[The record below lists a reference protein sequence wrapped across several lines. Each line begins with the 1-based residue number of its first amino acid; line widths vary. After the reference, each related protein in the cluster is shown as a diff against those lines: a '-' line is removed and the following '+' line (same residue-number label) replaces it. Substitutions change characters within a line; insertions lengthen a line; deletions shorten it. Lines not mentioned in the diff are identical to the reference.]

1 MRKLILSLATLFILF
16 CSCSEDIDTSARYVF
31 SEYTVAS
38 YLEAHADYS
47 QYVELTKYVPVSGRS
62 QSSVYQLLTARG
74 NYTCFALTNE
84 AINAYLNDLVEEGL
98 ISEPS
103 WDAFPDERKLDSIRK
118 VIVLNTVIDG
128 GDMEEQ
134 RFTTS
139 HIIAFSAGKEN
150 AEFPLP
156 NIYDHKLTVGRDSKN
171 NKNDTLYLDK
181 VCAVDPRNCD
191 IPVINGVIHK
201 LHKVIAPKDESCAR
215 YIQNILDKG
224 EATGYL
230 MFAKALQACGLLD
243 TLSKVRDE
251 AYEALYQAEG
261 DNLDMKDYV
270 SKGGGDMSATPDD
283 PDAHAPEHRKYGF
296 TLFCETDDFW
306 INNTNVDPTAS
317 DAVEQLQNW
326 IKDNT
331 MFLEGEGYDV
341 NTDYTSPKNML
352 HQWVVYHILP
362 MKIPANKLV
371 YHCNELGYSYSSP
384 SRFTIPVMEWYPVFE
399 GGRLLKIY
407 ESPESNGIYLN
418 SFPERNNG
426 ITEDGHES
434 YCAPDKRG
442 VHILTNS
449 DKAVLSDIV
458 NACIYPLEE
467 PLAYTEEVRDN
478 LGRERIRFDL
488 FSLFPEAI
496 TNGIRRA
503 DSPLG
508 KWQHVFVSLYNRYNY
523 FDNMT
528 ILNSETHLIHYNGY
542 KTAWANYSGDEDKAF
557 GQFDIMFKLP
567 PVPKRNTYEFRYKLL
582 ATAARGIVQVYFGS
596 DPDKLPVAGIPINM
610 THGVVLTFGEDATWG
625 DLSDSGKE
633 EDEIIEID
641 HKLRN
646 HGLMKATKHETE
658 MSATTARAKENC
670 CRHIIV
676 RQTLD
681 PSETYYVRFKPVQ
694 PDLTR
699 PELYLDYFEY
709 CPKEIYD
716 SPEKPEDVW

>member
-1 MRKLILSLATLFILF
+1 M
-16 CSCSEDIDTSARYVF
+16 
-31 SEYTVAS
+31 
-38 YLEAHADYS
+38 
-47 QYVELTKYVPVSGRS
+47 PVSGRS

-84 AINAYLNDLVEEGL
+84 AINAYLQDLVEEGL

-134 RFTTS
+134 RFTVSLITS
-139 HIIAFSAGKEN
+139 FGAGKEN

-156 NIYDHKLTVGRDSKN
+156 NIYDHKLTVSIDSK
-171 NKNDTLYLDK
+171 NKNDTIYLDK
-181 VCAVDPRNCD
+181 ECPVDPRNCD
-191 IPVINGVIHK
+191 IPVINGVIHQ

-215 YIQNILDKG
+215 YLQNILDKG

-230 MFAKALQACGLLD
+230 MFAKAIQVCGLLD

-251 AYEALYQAEG
+251 AYESLYQAEG
-261 DNLDMKDYV
+261 EGLDMKDYV
-270 SKGGGDMSATPDD
+270 AKSGGDMSSTAGD

-296 TLFCETDDFW
+296 TLFCETDDYW
-306 INNTNVDPTAS
+306 RSEGLDPTAS

-326 IKDNT
+326 IASKK
-331 MFLEGEGYDV
+331 MYLEDGGGYEV

-384 SRFTIPVMEWYPVFE
+384 SRYTIPVMEWYPVYE

-426 ITEDGHES
+426 IFDDGHES

-442 VHILTNS
+442 ILIQTNS
-449 DKAVLSDIV
+449 EKAVLTDIV
-458 NACIYPLEE
+458 NACIYPIDE
-467 PLAYTEEVRDN
+467 PLAYTDVLRDD
-478 LGRERIRFDL
+478 LSKERIRFDL

-557 GQFDIMFKLP
+557 GQFDIRFRLP

-625 DLSDSGKE
+625 DLSDSGKD

-646 HGLMKATKHETE
+646 HGLMKATRHETE

-681 PSETYYVRFKPVQ
+681 PNETYYVRFKSVQ
-694 PDLTR
+694 PDLSR

>member
-1 MRKLILSLATLFILF
+1 MRKLVLTLSTLFLIL
-16 CSCSEDIDTSARYVF
+16 CSCTEQIDTSARYVF
-31 SEYTVAS
+31 TDYTIVS

-47 QYVELTKYVPVSGRS
+47 QYVELMKKVPVSGRS
-62 QSSVYQLLTARG
+62 KSSVYQLLTARG
-74 NYTCFALTNE
+74 NYTCFALTNA
-84 AINAYLNDLVEEGL
+84 AIDAYLQDLVTQGL

-103 WDAFPDERKLDSIRK
+103 WDAFTDEHKLDSVRK
-118 VIVLNTVIDG
+118 VVVQNTIIDG
-128 GDMEEQ
+128 EDMESQ
-134 RFTTS
+134 RYTISLITS
-139 HIIAFSAGKEN
+139 IGGGKEN

-156 NIYDHKLTVGRDSKN
+156 NIYDHKLTVSRKA
-171 NKNDTLYLDK
+171 KADTLFLDQD
-181 VCAVDPRNCD
+181 CAIDPINCD

-201 LHKVIAPKDESCAR
+201 IHKVIAPKDESCAR
-215 YIQNILDKG
+215 YLQNILDRG

-230 MFAKALQACGLLD
+230 MFAKAIQACGLLD
-243 TLSKVRDE
+243 TLSRVRDE
-251 AYEALYQAEG
+251 AYESLYQAEG
-261 DNLDMKDYV
+261 ENLDMKNYQD
-270 SKGGGDMSATPDD
+270 KGGGDMSATAGD

-296 TLFCETDDFW
+296 TFFCEKDEYW
-306 INNTNVDPTAS
+306 QSQGIDPAAS
-317 DAVEQLQNW
+317 DAVEKLQNW
-326 IKDNT
+326 IVTNKMYLSD
-331 MFLEGEGYDV
+331 GGYVAD
-341 NTDYTSPKNML
+341 TDYESPKNML
-352 HQWVVYHILP
+352 HQWLVYHILP
-362 MKIPANKLV
+362 MRIPANKLV

-384 SRFTIPVMEWYPVFE
+384 TRFTIPVMEWYPVYE
-399 GGRLLKIY
+399 GGRLIKIY
-407 ESPESNGIYLN
+407 ESPESQGIFLN

-426 ITEDGHES
+426 INEDGHES

-442 VHILTNS
+442 IKVLTEDELTEVTNIS
-449 DKAVLSDIV
+449 
-458 NACIYPLEE
+458 NACIYPLDE
-467 PLAYTEEVRDN
+467 PLAYTDVTRDD

-528 ILNSETHLIHYNGY
+528 IMNNETHLIHYNGY
-542 KTAWANYSGDEDKAF
+542 KTPWANYSGDEDKAF
-557 GQFDIMFKLP
+557 GQFDIRFRLP

-610 THGVVLTFGEDATWG
+610 THGVVLTFGESATWG
-625 DLSDSGKE
+625 DLNDSNKD
-633 EDEIIEID
+633 EDEIIDID

-658 MSATTARAKENC
+658 MSPTTARAKENC

-681 PSETYYVRFKPVQ
+681 PRETYYVRFKSVQ
-694 PDLTR
+694 PDLSR

-716 SPEKPEDVW
+716 SPEKPEDIW

>member
-1 MRKLILSLATLFILF
+1 MRKLILSLTTFLLVI
-16 CSCSEDIDTSARYVF
+16 CSCTEDIDTSARYVF
-31 SEYTVAS
+31 TEYTVAS
-38 YLEAHADYS
+38 YLETHPDYS
-47 QYVELTKYVPVSGRS
+47 QYVELTKLVPVSGRS
-62 QSSVYQLLTARG
+62 KSSVYQLLTARG

-84 AINAYLNDLVEEGL
+84 AINKYLEDLVEEGM

-103 WDAFPDERKLDSIRK
+103 WDAFTDERKLDSVRK
-118 VIVLNTVIDG
+118 VVVLNTVIDG
-128 GDMEEQ
+128 GDMESQ
-134 RFTTS
+134 RYTVELITT
-139 HIIAFSAGKEN
+139 IASGKTN

-156 NIYDHKLTVGRDSKN
+156 NIYDHKLTVSQVA
-171 NKNDTLYLDK
+171 KNDTLYLDK
-181 VCAVDPRNCD
+181 ECAMDPVNCD
-191 IPVINGVIHK
+191 IPVINGIIHK
-201 LHKVIAPKDESCAR
+201 LHKVIAPKDESLAR
-215 YIQNILDKG
+215 YLQIILDEKR
-224 EATGYL
+224 EGYL
-230 MFAKALQACGLLD
+230 MFAKALQACGFMD

-251 AYEALYQAEG
+251 AYESLYQQYGEE
-261 DNLDMKDYV
+261 LDMKDYQ
-270 SKGGGDMSATPDD
+270 SKGGGDMSATAGD

-296 TLFCETDDFW
+296 TLFCETDEFW
-306 INNTNVDPTAS
+306 QSQGIDPAAS
-317 DAVEQLQNW
+317 DALEKLQNW
-326 IKDNT
+326 IVTNN
-331 MFLEGEGYDV
+331 MYLSEGGYQV

-352 HQWVVYHILP
+352 YQWVAYHVLP
-362 MKIPANKLV
+362 MRIPANKLV
-371 YHCNELGYSYSSP
+371 HHCNELGYSYSSP
-384 SRFTIPVMEWYPVFE
+384 SRYSIPVMEWYPVF
-399 GGRLLKIY
+399 GGDRLIKIY
-407 ESPESNGIYLN
+407 ESAESNGIYLN

-442 VHILTNS
+442 ILIETNS
-449 DKAVLSDIV
+449 EKAVVSDIV
-458 NACIYPLEE
+458 NACIYPIST
-467 PLAYTEEVRDN
+467 PLGYNDVTRDD

-488 FSLFPEAI
+488 FALFPEAI

-528 ILNSETHLIHYNGY
+528 VMNEETHLIHYNGY
-542 KTAWANYSGDEDKAF
+542 KTPWANYSGDEDKAF
-557 GQFDIMFKLP
+557 GQFDIRFRLP

-596 DPDKLPVAGIPINM
+596 DPNNLPVAGIPINM

-625 DLSDSGKE
+625 DLQDSGKE
-633 EDEIIEID
+633 EDEIIDID

-646 HGLMKATKHETE
+646 HGLMKATRHETE
-658 MSATTARAKENC
+658 MNSTTARAKENC

-681 PSETYYVRFKPVQ
+681 PSETYYVRFKSVQ
-694 PDLTR
+694 PDLSR

-716 SPEKPEDVW
+716 SPEKPEDIW

>member
-118 VIVLNTVIDG
+118 VVVLNTVIDG

-134 RFTTS
+134 RFTVSLITS
-139 HIIAFSAGKEN
+139 LAGKEN

-156 NIYDHKLTVGRDSKN
+156 NIYDHKLTVSMDSK
-171 NKNDTLYLDK
+171 NKNDTIYLDK
-181 VCAVDPRNCD
+181 NCPVDPRNCD
-191 IPVINGVIHK
+191 IPATNGVVHQ

-215 YIQNILDKG
+215 YIQNILDNKT
-224 EATGYL
+224 EGYL

-251 AYEALYQAEG
+251 AYESLYQAEG
-261 DNLDMKDYV
+261 ENLDMKDYV
-270 SKGGGDMSATPDD
+270 EKGGGDMSATAGD

-306 INNTNVDPTAS
+306 RNQGLEPKDP
-317 DAVEQLQNW
+317 DAVEKLQQMISDKGW
-326 IKDNT
+326 YLKDGGN
-331 MFLEGEGYDV
+331 YVV

-352 HQWVVYHILP
+352 RQWVVYHILP
-362 MKIPANKLV
+362 MRIPANKLV

-384 SRFTIPVMEWYPVFE
+384 TRYSIPVMEWYPVYE

-407 ESPESNGIYLN
+407 ESAESNGIYLN

-426 ITEDGHES
+426 IFDDGHES

-442 VHILTNS
+442 ILVQTNS
-449 DKAVLSDIV
+449 EQAVLSDIV
-458 NACIYPLEE
+458 NACIYPIDG
-467 PLAYTEEVRDN
+467 PLAYTDVVRED
-478 LGRERIRFDL
+478 LGKERIRFDL

-496 TNGIRRA
+496 PNGIRRA

-557 GQFDIMFKLP
+557 GQFDIRFKLP

-633 EDEIIEID
+633 EDEIIDID

-646 HGLMKATKHETE
+646 HGLMKATRHETE

-681 PSETYYVRFKPVQ
+681 PSETYYVRFKSVQ

>member
-1 MRKLILSLATLFILF
+1 MRKLVLTLSTLFFIF
-16 CSCSEDIDTSARYVF
+16 CSCTEEIDTSARYVF

-38 YLEAHADYS
+38 YLEAHEDYS
-47 QYVELTKYVPVSGRS
+47 QYLALMKKVPVSGRS
-62 QSSVYQLLTARG
+62 KSSVYQLMTARG

-84 AINAYLNDLVEEGL
+84 AIEAYLQDLVKQGL

-103 WDAFPDERKLDSIRK
+103 WSAFKDSTKLDSIRK
-118 VIVLNTVIDG
+118 VVVQNTVIDG
-128 GDMEEQ
+128 MDMESQ
-134 RFTTS
+134 RYTVDLMTTIGS
-139 HIIAFSAGKEN
+139 GKEN

-156 NIYDHKLTVGRDSKN
+156 NIYDHKLTISTKP
-171 NKNDTLYLDK
+171 KNDTLYLDK
-181 VCAVDPRNCD
+181 ECAIDPKNCD
-191 IPVINGVIHK
+191 IRVTNGVIHK

-215 YIQNILDKG
+215 YLQNILDKG

-230 MFAKALQACGLLD
+230 MFAKALQACELLD
-243 TLSKVRDE
+243 TLGKMRDE
-251 AYEALYQAEG
+251 AYESLYQAEG
-261 DNLDMKDYV
+261 ENLDMKDYQ
-270 SKGGGDMSATPDD
+270 SKGGGDMSATAGD

-296 TLFCETDDFW
+296 TLFCETDEFW
-306 INNTNVDPTAS
+306 QNKTDVDPTAPN
-317 DAVEQLQNW
+317 AVEQLQNW
-326 IKDNT
+326 IAKNK
-331 MFLEGEGYDV
+331 LYLQEGNYVV
-341 NTDYTSPKNML
+341 NADYTSPKNML

-362 MKIPANKLV
+362 MRIPANKLV

-384 SRFTIPVMEWYPVFE
+384 SKYTIPVMEWYPVF
-399 GGRLLKIY
+399 GGDRLIKIY
-407 ESPESNGIYLN
+407 ESPESQGIYLN
-418 SFPERNNG
+418 RFPKRDVDNVLLSN
-426 ITEDGHES
+426 GHEIS
-434 YCAPDKRG
+434 CEENKSG
-442 VHILTNS
+442 VLIETNS
-449 DKAVLSDIV
+449 EMAVLTDIA
-458 NACIYPLEE
+458 NACIYPIDK
-467 PLAYTEEVRDN
+467 PLAYTDETRED
-478 LGRERIRFDL
+478 LGKERIRFDL

-523 FDNMT
+523 FDNMK
-528 ILNSETHLIHYNGY
+528 IMNNETHLIHYNGY

-557 GQFDIMFKLP
+557 GQFDIRFKLP

-610 THGVVLTFGEDATWG
+610 THGVVLTFGEGAVWG

-658 MSATTARAKENC
+658 MNATTARAKENC

-681 PSETYYVRFKPVQ
+681 PSETYYVRFKSVQ
-694 PDLTR
+694 PDLSR

-716 SPEKPEDVW
+716 SPEKPEDIW

>member
-103 WDAFPDERKLDSIRK
+103 WDAFPDERKLDSK
-118 VIVLNTVIDG
+118 
-128 GDMEEQ
+128 
-134 RFTTS
+134 
-139 HIIAFSAGKEN
+139 N

-681 PSETYYVRFKPVQ
+681 PSETYYVRFKSVLS
-694 PDLTR
+694 DLSR
-699 PELYLDYFEY
+699 KELYLDYFEY